1 MTERNITERNGA
13 SGSSVP
19 ASAARPSGS
28 QPSEPATGPST
39 RPLHGPRSARMTVV
53 HSFHHFWEWLSGKTI
68 AGWVAL
74 LVSAIMAFSHY
85 ESESKAQE
93 VRVIEFK
100 KVAEDGM
107 LDLRRDLE
115 REQESFQG
123 LVIKSLSRIEEKQ
136 ESIESEVKQVKT
148 DMTDLTIDLNKVCD
162 RVKANCK
169 R

>member
-1 MTERNITERNGA
+1 MSER
-13 SGSSVP
+13 SGSNVP
-19 ASAARPSGS
+19 ASAARPTGS
-28 QPSEPATGPST
+28 QPSSPVSGPHT
-39 RPLHGPRSARMTVV
+39 KPLNGPRSARMTVS
-53 HSFHHFWEWLSGKTI
+53 HSFHQFWGWLSGKTI

-93 VRVIEFK
+93 VRVVEFK

-107 LDLRRDLE
+107 QDLRRDLE

-123 LVIKSLSRIEEKQ
+123 LVLKSLTRIEAKQ
-136 ESIESEVKQVKT
+136 ESIENEVKQVKT
-148 DMTDLTIDLNKVCD
+148 DMTDLTIDLSKVCSQV
-162 RVKANCK
+162 RAKCK